1 MRGGSFE
8 AESGYDDRVSGVA
21 CNPATLPCKISTFA
35 LSSGFVFLGTGPQ
48 KTGADDA
55 MEERWQQRPR

>member
-8 AESGYDDRVSGVA
+8 AKSGYDDRGSRVA
-21 CNPATLPCKISTFA
+21 CNPANLPCKICTFA
-35 LSSGFVFLGTGPQ
+35 LSSGFVFLDTGPQ

-55 MEERWQQRPR
+55 MEERWQRRPR